1 MMRIPALSAALLALA
16 CFAVSPLTAQDKPHQ
31 HGDDHAHAAGHGH
44 AHAHADLPT
53 LGVAVVVP
61 TKGNKARGMLR
72 LMQKGAD
79 VQVTGKIRNL
89 TEGQHGFHIHQFGDL
104 RDMAEGKSAGGH
116 FDPSGVDHGAPG
128 HGHAGDLG
136 NITADAEGVA
146 TVDVT
151 LKNSQLHFF
160 LGRCFV
166 VHADADDLKSQP
178 SGNAGPRV
186 GLGII
191 GIGNPDFK
199 AAGKKAS
206 Q

>member
-1 MMRIPALSAALLALA
+1 MRRIPTLAAALVALA
-16 CFAVSPLTAQDKPHQ
+16 CFAVSPAIAQNETHE
-31 HGDDHAHAAGHGH
+31 HEHADGHGH
-44 AHAHADLPT
+44 AHGEHAALPT

-61 TKGNKARGMLR
+61 TKGNKTRGSLR
-72 LMQKGAD
+72 LVQKGAD
-79 VQVTGKIRNL
+79 VHVSGKIRNL
-89 TEGQHGFHIHQFGDL
+89 TEGLHGFHIHEFGDL

-116 FDPSGVDHGAPG
+116 FNPSGTDHGTPG

-136 NITADAEGVA
+136 NITAGADGVA

-151 LKNSQLHFF
+151 LKKSQLHFF

-199 AAGKKAS
+199 YAGKKADK
-206 Q
+206 